1 MSENG
6 FILHG
11 AVVYCKDRESLISMD
26 EAWVVCKDGVSRGV
40 YDHFP
45 EEYAGLEV
53 EDYWDKLIVPGFTDL
68 HVHAPQYQFRG
79 TGMDMELLGWLNTIV
94 FPEESRYKDLEY
106 AESAYDQFI
115 EDLYV
120 GPTTRAVIFGTADV
134 ESTLLLMDMLEDT
147 GLITYVGK
155 VNMDRNVPDY
165 YIETT
170 EQSLNDTITFVEG
183 ALEEEYERTMP
194 IITPRFTVS
203 CSRELMKGLGEIARE
218 YNLPVQS
225 HISENLTEMRMV
237 RELEPDCSFYGETYE
252 VTGLFG
258 SPSDARHKDT
268 DAPGYGDTIMAHC
281 VWSPMEEI
289 ALMKKNGVYIAHCPE
304 SNMNLTSGAAPASFY
319 LDKGLHIGLGT
330 DLGAGASPCLFDTM
344 KAALTSSKL
353 RKRYHDET
361 VRSLDFSDVFYMATL
376 GGGEFFGK
384 VGSFENGYEFDA
396 VVLDDFPLSTMNEYG
411 AAERMER
418 MVYLGDDRNVVGK
431 YVRGRK
437 LY

>member
-11 AVVYCKDRESLISMD
+11 AAVYSENRECIISMD
-26 EAWVVCKDGVSRGV
+26 EAWIVCVDGVSRGV
-40 YDHFP
+40 FDHFP

-94 FPEESRYKDLEY
+94 FPEERRYKDLEY
-106 AESAYDQFI
+106 AESSYDQFI
-115 EDLYV
+115 EDLFV

-147 GLITYVGK
+147 GLVTCVGK
-155 VNMDRNVPDY
+155 VNMDRNVPEY
-165 YIETT
+165 YCETA
-170 EQSLNDTITFVEG
+170 EQSLEDTITFVEG
-183 ALEEEYERTMP
+183 ALAEEYERTMP

-203 CSRELMKGLGEIARE
+203 CSRKLMQGLGEIAKE

-225 HISENLTEMRMV
+225 HLSENLTEIRMV
-237 RELEPDCSFYGETYE
+237 QELEPDASFYGETYE
-252 VTGLFG
+252 KTGLFG
-258 SPSDARHKDT
+258 LPSDIRPEREEC
-268 DAPGYGDTIMAHC
+268 PGYGDTIMAHC
-281 VWSPMEEI
+281 VWSPKEEI
-289 ALMKKNGVYIAHCPE
+289 ALMKKNGVFIAHCPE
-304 SNMNLTSGAAPASFY
+304 SNMNLTSGAAPASLY
-319 LDKGLHIGLGT
+319 LDEGLRIGLGT

-353 RKRYHDET
+353 RKRFYDENI
-361 VRSLDFSDVFYMATL
+361 RSLDFSDVFYMATL

-384 VGSFENGYEFDA
+384 VGSFEEGYEFDA
-396 VVLDDFPLSTMNEYG
+396 VVLDDFSLSTMNEYG

-418 MVYLGDDRNVVGK
+418 LMYLGDDRNVVGK
-431 YVRGRK
+431 YVRGQK